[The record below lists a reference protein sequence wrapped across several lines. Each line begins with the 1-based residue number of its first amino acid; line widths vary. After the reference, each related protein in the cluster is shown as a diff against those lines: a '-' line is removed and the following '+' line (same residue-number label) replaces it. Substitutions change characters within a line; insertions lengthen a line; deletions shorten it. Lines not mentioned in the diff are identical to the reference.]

1 MIESLDE
8 LKAIRDGAPKVTTIV
23 DIDDDGDVSYMY
35 HSDDH
40 PVGQRIL
47 DALNGEDAAIE
58 YSDGNIR
65 SLSDIN
71 RIIDL
76 TEALLLISD
85 LSLVTGDEG
94 IQKHLDS
101 LLTERNE

>member
-1 MIESLDE
+1 MNKSLEE
-8 LKAIRDGAPKVTTIV
+8 LKAIRDGATVNDVLFDGRYLNSKMCARIIV
-23 DIDDDGDVSYMY
+23 DDEENPPHFDYDDPLYVDVEGLI
-35 HSDDH
+35 
-40 PVGQRIL
+40 P
-47 DALNGEDAAIE
+47 
-58 YSDGNIR
+58 
-65 SLSDIN
+65 LSAVN

-101 LLTERNE
+101 LLTERNT